1 MFSCSCI
8 KLNRN
13 RNRNMSNQ
21 SKSKSTQQKSQSASV
36 PESTSTQTPN
46 TITKDSTIKSTPP
59 SQPPANGT
67 HNSNHNIN
75 NNTDEK
81 SMYDEEEDTMQIQL
95 NGFNNSN
102 NSNDSNE
109 YKNKY
114 QNKKESKPARNPI
127 ELSINLDTISNKY
140 LRETQEIYYTQC
152 PSLRA
157 AEAKQLAL
165 FKVAAIGRKNNN
177 FPLLLNLIDCY
188 LRDKFNYFLSNPKAE
203 SSITEQEWCKNY
215 KTVKKLTSTINKDK
229 DKERLK
235 DIIEAAIRTYFRRYC
250 QPLLLPTPYQ
260 IRDSIPKFIQCIHE
274 IGGLILAIKQN
285 PIEILPFQID
295 LVIIPQDVVDI
306 ANVESDDDDSDE
318 FDDDDSDDDSDDSS
332 ADYDSDDA
340 PKPFTNKN
348 SAEIGNIELRLKENN
363 IVYQHDTKPAMER
376 EFRNLYR

>member
-109 YKNKY
+109 YKN
-114 QNKKESKPARNPI
+114 NKKESKPARNPI

-140 LRETQEIYYTQC
+140 LRETKEIYYTQC

-203 SSITEQEWCKNY
+203 SSITEQDWCKHY
-215 KTVKKLTSTINKDK
+215 KTVKKLTAKINKDK
-229 DKERLK
+229 DKERMK
-235 DIIEAAIRTYFRRYC
+235 DIIEAAIRTYFRRYN

-260 IRDSIPKFIQCIHE
+260 IRDSIRKFVQCIHE
-274 IGGLILAIKQN
+274 VGELTLAIKQN
-285 PIEILPFQID
+285 SIETLPFQID
-295 LVIIPQDVVDI
+295 LVIIPQNVYDI
-306 ANVESDDDDSDE
+306 ANWDSDSDSDE
-318 FDDDDSDDDSDDSS
+318 FQFDSDDDET
-332 ADYDSDDA
+332 DSD
-340 PKPFTNKN
+340 T
-348 SAEIGNIELRLKENN
+348 
-363 IVYQHDTKPAMER
+363 
-376 EFRNLYR
+376 